1 MSDANANDH
10 DEQQKK
16 RQRKALMK
24 PFEVVVI
31 AAASGLFT
39 LLVVLLTVKDFGL
52 GLIFAGIAMVA
63 VFVVMGLL
71 LLNYKPNPDVPVY
84 LDRHLYDSDEP
95 GAKGAAWRPYDGIV
109 EAEEAAADAEA
120 GDAPKPEKPES

>member
-1 MSDANANDH
+1 VSDANANDH

-71 LLNYKPNPDVPVY
+71 LLNYKPNPDVPV
-84 LDRHLYDSDEP
+84 
-95 GAKGAAWRPYDGIV
+95 
-109 EAEEAAADAEA
+109 
-120 GDAPKPEKPES
+120 